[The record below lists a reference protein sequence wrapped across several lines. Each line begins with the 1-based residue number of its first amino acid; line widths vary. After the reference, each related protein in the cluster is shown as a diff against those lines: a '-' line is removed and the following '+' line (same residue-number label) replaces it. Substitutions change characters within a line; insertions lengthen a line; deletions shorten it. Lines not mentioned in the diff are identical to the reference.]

1 MADEPFALSTVPP
14 ALPAQGD
21 YDAICATVMESVRGR
36 WFLQEYARR
45 NRNAD
50 TRVVLD
56 AIERIEAVI
65 RGDRGRE
72 AYLSFRSELLEM
84 ATTIAQTR
92 AEVAE
97 FPLEQLGQAET
108 EVFAAAERIHEVA
121 WTMRE
126 RGLDPSTCDQ
136 IEALSV

>member
-1 MADEPFALSTVPP
+1 MADEPLHFPQFRPRCRREA
-14 ALPAQGD
+14 D
-21 YDAICATVMESVRGR
+21 YDAICATVMESARGR

-72 AYLSFRSELLEM
+72 P
-84 ATTIAQTR
+84 TR
-92 AEVAE
+92 A
-97 FPLEQLGQAET
+97 
-108 EVFAAAERIHEVA
+108 FAAN
-121 WTMRE
+121 
-126 RGLDPSTCDQ
+126 C
-136 IEALSV
+136 

>member
-21 YDAICATVMESVRGR
+21 YDAICATVMESARGR

-72 AYLSFRSELLEM
+72 AYLELSQRT
-84 ATTIAQTR
+84 AGDGDDDR
-92 AEVAE
+92 ADA
-97 FPLEQLGQAET
+97 
-108 EVFAAAERIHEVA
+108 R
-121 WTMRE
+121 
-126 RGLDPSTCDQ
+126 
-136 IEALSV
+136 